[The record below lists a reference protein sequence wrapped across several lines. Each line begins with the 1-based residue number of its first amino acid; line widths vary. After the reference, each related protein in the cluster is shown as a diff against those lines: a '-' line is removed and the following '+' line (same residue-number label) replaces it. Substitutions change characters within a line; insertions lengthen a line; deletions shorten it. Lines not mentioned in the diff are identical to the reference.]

1 MTHLKIAQ
9 ENRERMIEQ
18 KLNPELVKQYLL
30 QTAELQRTNFEIIKH
45 SLSETD
51 QRPADSPNFLA
62 LSWDVK
68 GRRNDQE
75 GFIAPYSM
83 FPPDDV
89 RAIGKYKG
97 WGGTDPL

>member
-45 SLSETD
+45 SLSEID
-51 QRPADSPNFLA
+51 QKQIETMLLQGELLLTLVISACEVGQSPL
-62 LSWDVK
+62 
-68 GRRNDQE
+68 
-75 GFIAPYSM
+75 
-83 FPPDDV
+83 
-89 RAIGKYKG
+89 
-97 WGGTDPL
+97 